1 MRGAG
6 CQAMEVEDICGIVQ
20 DLLYAVPMQQ
30 LNIYMPRW
38 IGALDAQH
46 PVKSMLYSALREQ
59 TANIHALSQAETALS
74 QLSQLEQVVGASVT
88 SVDLGTGTVCCTLT
102 FPEALFYE
110 ILSEQTGME
119 IENDAQ
125 LMEQLAKLC
134 AAKQEYDKIA
144 DALSSVKAT
153 GYGVVMPTAEE
164 MSLQEPEVLRKGNA
178 YGIRLK
184 AAAPSIHMIRVDVDT
199 EISPMVGDEKQSKDL
214 VAYLTGESPEKLWQ
228 SNIFGK
234 SVYALVQEGLTAK
247 LLRTPEDVRSK
258 FRGSLNRIVNEGAAG
273 LICLIL

>member
-1 MRGAG
+1 
-6 CQAMEVEDICGIVQ
+6 
-20 DLLYAVPMQQ
+20 
-30 LNIYMPRW
+30 
-38 IGALDAQH
+38 
-46 PVKSMLYSALREQ
+46 
-59 TANIHALSQAETALS
+59 
-74 QLSQLEQVVGASVT
+74 
-88 SVDLGTGTVCCTLT
+88 
-102 FPEALFYE
+102 
-110 ILSEQTGME
+110 
-119 IENDAQ
+119 
-125 LMEQLAKLC
+125 
-134 AAKQEYDKIA
+134 
-144 DALSSVKAT
+144 
-153 GYGVVMPTAEE
+153 
-164 MSLQEPEVLRKGNA
+164 VLRKGNA